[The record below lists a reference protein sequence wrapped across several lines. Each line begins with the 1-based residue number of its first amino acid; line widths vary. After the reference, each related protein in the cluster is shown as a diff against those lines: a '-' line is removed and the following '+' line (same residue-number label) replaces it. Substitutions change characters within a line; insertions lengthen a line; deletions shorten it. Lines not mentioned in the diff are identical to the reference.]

1 MTVQLV
7 LVTSLEFVRSL
18 VVCSKLKKV
27 CEDLVQVS
35 VHLLHFVRKRDRL
48 FAEQTKFGTSLVHLL
63 LLPSTPWAGLKV
75 HERCCLLSDVQIPGS
90 NFYSRHS
97 ATKHIFPVKSFSGTR
112 VSFANEHCNL
122 PIIKLTLAIAVT
134 RNLADVHFAR
144 PAPD

>member
-63 LLPSTPWAGLKV
+63 LLPSTLGRPKSARALLFAERRPNPGLKF
-75 HERCCLLSDVQIPGS
+75 LLKALCD
-90 NFYSRHS
+90 
-97 ATKHIFPVKSFSGTR
+97 
-112 VSFANEHCNL
+112 
-122 PIIKLTLAIAVT
+122 
-134 RNLADVHFAR
+134 
-144 PAPD
+144 